1 MPYFYPGISKSST
14 HISDFSLLNVT
25 EMEAEAWRNEIN
37 VSKFMLWVRTRA
49 RNRLALNIPE
59 MMKGQ
64 DKTQDSLVRW
74 SCLFPLTRARIHCA
88 QSKADEMGALT
99 SPAQF
104 LSALVSH
111 FPIYVCVFLLV
122 RRCLAAPIFRWYL
135 WTTVT
140 CNLPRAV
147 IWVKEGNAS
156 TGWCTLF
163 FLQRFISWLSR
174 LHKRVTAW
182 CNLC

>member
-99 SPAQF
+99 LPAQF

-122 RRCLAAPIFRWYL
+122 RRCLAAPCSLYFAGTFEPPFLATFQELSSEWRRGMPQL
-135 WTTVT
+135 GG
-140 CNLPRAV
+140 A
-147 IWVKEGNAS
+147 
-156 TGWCTLF
+156 LF
-163 FLQRFISWLSR
+163 FSCRGSYR
-174 LHKRVTAW
+174 G
-182 CNLC
+182 

>member
-1 MPYFYPGISKSST
+1 MLHYLSWICFQYVIWPWVYSFTNLVIFLTELVPYFYPGISKSST

-25 EMEAEAWRNEIN
+25 KMEAEAWRNEIN
-37 VSKFMLWVRTRA
+37 VSKFMLWVRNRA

-88 QSKADEMGALT
+88 QRKADKMGALT
-99 SPAQF
+99 LPVQF

-111 FPIYVCVFLLV
+111 FPIYVVSSCSSEDV
-122 RRCLAAPIFRWYL
+122 
-135 WTTVT
+135 
-140 CNLPRAV
+140 
-147 IWVKEGNAS
+147 
-156 TGWCTLF
+156 
-163 FLQRFISWLSR
+163 
-174 LHKRVTAW
+174 
-182 CNLC
+182 